1 MRIKIITL
9 SWPLLL
15 SALLFSC
22 KKKEPPKA
30 PMLDLAQQYEITSS
44 FDKKSSILTVG
55 IKLNDG
61 LHAYAKG
68 EKIGKPVR
76 LEIVDKNGWQ
86 ALGTTD
92 IPAGK
97 NKDLGTLGK
106 SVVLTGDVNLRQRVK
121 SGTGEGRANL
131 HLQVCTESV
140 CDRPR
145 VHSLTFH

>member
-1 MRIKIITL
+1 MKRRIITIL
-9 SWPLLL
+9 WPLLL
-15 SALLFSC
+15 STLFFSC

-30 PMLDLAQQYEITSS
+30 PMLDLAQQYEIRSS
-44 FDKKSSILTVG
+44 FDKKTAILTVG

-61 LHAYAKG
+61 LHAYAQG

-76 LEIVDKNGWQ
+76 LEVVDQNGWQ

-92 IPAGK
+92 IPVGK

-121 SGTGEGRANL
+121 AGTGEGQAKL
-131 HLQVCTESV
+131 HLQVCTENV

-145 VHSLTFH
+145 VHSFTFH